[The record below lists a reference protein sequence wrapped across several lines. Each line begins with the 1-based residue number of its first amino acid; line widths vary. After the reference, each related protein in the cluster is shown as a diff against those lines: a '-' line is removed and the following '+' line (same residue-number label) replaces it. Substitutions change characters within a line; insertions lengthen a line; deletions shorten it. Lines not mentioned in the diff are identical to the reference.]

1 LVTNDDGITSPGLHA
16 LYDELKRLDRVIV
29 VAPDAERSAVGHAIT
44 VTTPLRVQEFRRGEE
59 MMGFATNGTPAD
71 CVKIAVRALLDPP
84 PDLVVSGINRGSNM
98 GTNVIYSGTVSAAT
112 EARILGIPSLAIS
125 LDTRGN
131 ADWTY
136 AATIG
141 RRLAAQVLEHGL
153 PPRVLLN
160 VNVPNLPASRI
171 RGLKVTRQ
179 GDSRFVEGFVV
190 RKDPRQEPYYWLTGS
205 YEVDD
210 DDPETD
216 GWAVAN
222 GYVSVTPISFDL
234 TAHAARA
241 ELARWELEA

>member
-1 LVTNDDGITSPGLHA
+1 
-16 LYDELKRLDRVIV
+16 
-29 VAPDAERSAVGHAIT
+29 
-44 VTTPLRVQEFRRGEE
+44 
-59 MMGFATNGTPAD
+59 M
-71 CVKIAVRALLDPP
+71 
-84 PDLVVSGINRGSNM
+84 
-98 GTNVIYSGTVSAAT
+98 
-112 EARILGIPSLAIS
+112 
-125 LDTRGN
+125 
-131 ADWTY
+131 
-136 AATIG
+136 
-141 RRLAAQVLEHGL
+141 LEHGL

-171 RGLKVTRQ
+171 RGLRVTRQ

-190 RKDPRQEPYYWLTGS
+190 REDPRRQPYYWLTGS

-241 ELARWELEA
+241 ELVRWGLEA